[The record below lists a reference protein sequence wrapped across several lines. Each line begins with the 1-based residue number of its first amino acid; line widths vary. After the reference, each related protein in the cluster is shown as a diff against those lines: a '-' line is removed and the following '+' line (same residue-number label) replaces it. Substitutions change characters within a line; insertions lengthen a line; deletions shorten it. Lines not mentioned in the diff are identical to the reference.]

1 MIVIFYPWRTKVNN
15 RQCIHIIM
23 NAIPE
28 KEIIKELKAIKK
40 DLAYIK
46 EHMIDIDSILT
57 PEEEK
62 ILEEG
67 IKEFKEGKAV
77 KLEDL
82 EHDRDES

>member
-1 MIVIFYPWRTKVNN
+1 
-15 RQCIHIIM
+15 M
-23 NAIPE
+23 NTITE
-28 KEIIKELKAIKK
+28 KEIMKELKAIRN

-46 EHMIDIDSILT
+46 EHMIDIDVILT

-67 IKEFKEGKAV
+67 IKEFKEGRSI

-82 EHDRDES
+82 S